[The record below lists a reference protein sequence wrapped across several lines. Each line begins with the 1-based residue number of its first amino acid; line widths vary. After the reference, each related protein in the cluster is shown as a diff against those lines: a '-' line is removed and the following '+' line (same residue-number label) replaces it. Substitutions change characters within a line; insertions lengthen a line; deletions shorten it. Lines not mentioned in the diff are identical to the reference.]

1 MVDEID
7 RERASDSQINT
18 DDLDLGSID
27 DIELDLPDVDGDEGV
42 QKGSGRKPTT
52 SKKQYALDAAKHL
65 AGGVKAIGAHELKKA
80 MPDAALIVSDVT
92 STLNDIKELRDELSK
107 QLAPITRSF
116 VTAGR
121 KLMPAAESILPKKI
135 YQAVEK
141 KLKEKEA
148 AMQETHYQ
156 GPSKEQQETS
166 QIQAELAAIFDDQNQ
181 IQMARDRDEKKE
193 LMVDRAMDSIRH
205 KQTTVQL
212 THLYDAMRSTELFH
226 KTQHLAYMKKSL
238 ELKYRHI
245 FIARDT
251 FNLLQTSMRSFEGYY
266 KALVTNTSLPDMMK
280 TKARD
285 LIYKSRTDKWGGM
298 MASAMNNIRGK
309 IFDKIKESARGAMDV
324 LSTAAMAAES
334 GADAY
339 EMARE
344 FGGKQKGLPG
354 WALKGAGALAA
365 WGPFNAFVKRHRGMF
380 DALNTGAAGI
390 RANMATT
397 LAEWR
402 EKAAGS
408 NNYLMNMLADLL
420 PNPFAQQTSA
430 SNDMLS
436 KAHEA
441 AVFDVVT
448 RQSIVE
454 VIPGYL
460 GKIWHEI
467 AMMRTGND
475 NLEERTFNVYQRRF
489 TGVDEFKAD
498 VTEKAFGKEETRRG
512 FLNKTIAFMQAGAAR
527 NNGGKVT
534 IGGTERN
541 VADMYK
547 GMEKDI
553 NRVFINHAVTGRPFS
568 PGKLRDFVMDP
579 NNCDRSYITAITT
592 GVKGNSHDVIEAI
605 CAAMF
610 TTDGK
615 LDRQAYN
622 KINLAITENYRQ
634 QDSYRQSLAEVAETF
649 GQGQFL
655 SGGLTAKQEADLRA
669 LARSEDED
677 VRKQAIDILEK
688 NAGLISRSVSE
699 SRINMESIANA
710 RNEMDF
716 DLVEADKFTREHTYK
731 GFQNTDEQMESLRS
745 KMGRMGNAL
754 RRGRDK
760 LAGLRKNKY
769 VGRAVDA
776 GLSAAEAIARGVG
789 KVTGKATEHFTVA
802 GRGRGAEYEDVLGE
816 STVTPEEA
824 AEAGSFTDRIK
835 AKIEATLKKGKE
847 VKTELASSATKEQAQ
862 AIFDGIMSSLSK
874 GGAAA
879 REAFVKLSGG
889 ETPPPTPPTGEGT
902 AETALNA
909 SLGVGSDN
917 VVEDRVSNIG
927 GEVFDNILAEIKAW
941 RQENTSN
948 QGTIFDAVAQLDDT
962 IRGLQLTQISGGAEG
977 VPTIAFGASS
987 TAPKGGGG
995 RLKGFAGGMIR
1006 GAGSLIKGVGKMY
1019 TRIYG
1024 AALKGAGTAISGIA
1038 GAASNL
1044 LGGIGRGLKGI
1055 AKWATGKEDY
1065 VDVYVKGKENRPIV
1079 SARMQREE
1087 GIYFKAN
1094 GKRVMKSAD
1103 IDQECVDKDG
1113 NLVVTE
1119 EDLNAGLVMP
1129 NGTPL
1134 GKLGR
1139 GLLSLGKSY
1148 FGLYGKALGAI
1159 GTIASAAIGAMFGTK
1174 ADKYV
1179 DIYRK
1184 DEVAKGPLV
1193 TARLQKN
1200 EGIYHFDNGQRV
1212 EKSSDIHGPVTNRK
1226 REVLITAEDVEHG
1239 LVDVNNKPL
1248 GSRKTGLMS
1257 GTGGLLAGIGTAIGA
1272 GAKGLFNIYSK
1283 VYTSAIDLIS
1293 GGLKGAGKFLGRALG
1308 LDTGKGTG
1316 LGGEADKEVRDAII
1330 GSYSTLKLMQLDLA
1344 LIADQYRK
1352 KNSLDKD
1359 GDGDIDG
1366 SYKDQMEKRGA
1377 GGSGSGSKIDHK
1389 DVNWLEMA
1397 NEAEAAEAAGEGG
1410 GEPSLM
1416 KRWLFD
1422 KTMGK
1427 LGKKLGRGKGAWRW
1441 ARKLRAAKYLGKKRA
1456 LSGLAKGG
1464 KAALSGGKGWLSSIG
1479 SAVLGKGAT
1488 TAVTGGLT
1496 STAAGASTAAAGAAG
1511 TAAASTAAGAAGSAA
1526 TAAGGGAVA
1535 HGLGA
1540 GLKTVAGKAALP
1552 VALAL
1557 EAGIGGYKAYG
1568 AYKQGKLN
1576 KGDDTVGRT
1585 TNAMIGTAL
1594 GAAIGSIVPGL
1605 GTALGAA
1612 IGGAVGGL
1620 GGGMVKKN
1628 LITGIIKAVR
1638 GNDNEMTEKE
1648 IEYGRR
1654 KLQRKV
1660 DKNVP
1665 GYDRILQEYEKA
1677 VEAKNWARARG
1688 LCGKEA
1694 DSAITALWKNSW
1706 TGQLV
1711 NGTINLM
1718 FGDKNAE
1725 MTKEEIDKTRAK
1737 FQSVMKKGGMAA
1749 KNAERLLDKF
1759 DDAVAEGNWK
1769 EARKIAGAE
1778 KRGLFGKLFQDSKGN
1793 IQWGRLIGTVLTGGA
1808 GYFIGSLFD
1817 KTDVD
1822 KPMTDKEIKEALAW
1836 FDKQIAAGGR
1846 TKSKVEKIKEEF
1858 QAAVTEQNWKK
1869 ARKLCGKEVKSSLQK
1884 LGSAAKFMY
1893 KWGTG
1898 IGIIHYGLTGD
1909 QDTPMTDAEI
1919 KSFRDKMTYL
1929 ITKKNDKLAERKLD
1943 KFDEYISRQQ
1953 WEKARH
1959 LAKMPHKGW
1968 IVRAAKAYHAFW
1980 WGDDEAAMTEAEVNK
1995 ARESMQRKVK
2005 LGIKGA
2011 QKKLDAF
2018 EDAVGTQKWRKAR
2031 AIAKMPD
2038 EGVMQ
2043 KTGKGLAVAARYFWG
2058 GNEQY
2063 MDNEEIEKARKIMTN
2078 AIADGKKGA
2087 KKRLELFEDAVADEN
2102 WKKARYLARMP
2113 YEAMGKRIKNW
2124 WLGGDKHKELDPEEI
2139 EEFRSQC
2146 EAAIAEGNKGAK
2158 KRLEEFNAAVATE
2171 NWEKAR
2177 RISKIKDEGAWG
2189 SIKSGT
2195 KKFMNWLTGNKD
2207 RKDCEEMREE
2217 LEDRAMED
2225 NTGILN
2231 AGLDQFNA
2239 YVRRRQFNRA
2249 IALGKD
2255 MLKLK
2260 PDQFAKKYKF
2270 SSEKLKKLAEEAN
2283 KLADTI
2289 HKEQE
2294 ENNSWKHPIK
2304 EMQLSRLRS
2313 RVLNNSDQWGE
2324 EFFNEVK
2331 DELGEI
2337 TEKAEYLSDDSR
2349 PDDKTV
2355 EAGNKLIE
2363 RIENQYNQRS
2373 WWKNPIVKWQLNS
2386 LKNEVKSNVTDWDDT
2401 MFDTWEERLEEIDDT
2416 YKSERLAAQREEQTG
2431 DDKETKKQKQLRKK
2445 TDKLIETINQ
2455 VNSKYSWLGSPFVK
2469 TNLSSLK
2476 NEIKSENF
2484 GASDAQFM
2492 DWYNRLMEIDADG
2505 ELDLKSVSAS
2515 DIGRAGKEF
2524 TAILRM
2530 KKKFAE
2536 DAAWLRS
2543 QYTYAASPK
2552 TCWNLNS
2559 AKDEALAG
2567 ENGALTSGYKR
2578 AKEHF
2583 DYWYR
2588 RLKEIDDNDD
2598 SEIDKKR
2605 GGVWQ
2610 AYSIED
2616 LNREQMAE
2624 QQSQDRETAI
2634 AERQKVIDLWN
2645 KYVAL
2650 HNSVHNSKSISDE
2663 EKSKIYP
2670 ICNWIEGWIKS
2681 RVGNAYYDGS
2691 GNGGKG
2697 SVVESLGNGKTR
2709 AESSP
2714 RGILEHWRS
2723 NPEVPPPTKVVKNQ
2737 IALAIKKLTQTIKEL
2752 SSVTKVDDIDLATIS
2767 EDNTESEDD
2776 VKEHDSRWKL
2786 WKDTVMPFWANVED
2800 EKKRASEQSDP
2811 LVKTQMEND
2820 LALLS
2825 NDALDYKRVHLP
2837 GGTYEAWA
2845 NMPKEPPSAKD
2856 LRNQFQRFKAR
2867 LRKINPKLYEGEDL
2881 EVHDEDDM
2889 DSSES
2894 ELDNTFVGTEAIKKA
2909 IEFYG
2914 PIEVQ
2919 NSPWLANVARFGDK
2933 AQEEEAAS
2941 KYAGVPSRD
2950 DVIKAYGEMQR
2961 KQEAE
2966 GNALAEKVKQ
2976 DLGEKSKKEEEA
2988 PKKLTHIAGEPIGEK
3003 LSAKQLRDIERGL
3016 DNGTKYPKEILD
3028 KYFDQKG
3035 EKEERR
3041 LNNGKTVAEIMAE
3054 NPPPPLEPWEL
3065 DFEGFGDPEDERYSD
3080 QCIIAGEKVGA
3091 KLSAKQVA
3099 AIKQGLGKGENYPA
3113 WLMKRYQEATAPKPK
3128 AAAEQAKADVG
3139 TPSNKEAI
3147 AAQNQR
3153 IRERIAAAKGD
3164 SAPAAP
3170 SSSIRDNAVDNTKV
3184 EKCIDAYIEAY
3195 PNDANLLTV
3204 SKANGMQLKA
3214 FAEKYAKDTLDLTI
3228 TESIKFAAAVYKA
3241 AKARVGADSGNKQV
3255 TTSPVP
3261 AAQAD
3266 LGSAPAKPTIV
3277 IKSDMEQ
3284 GADYVMGKLS
3294 DRAGYMAEAK
3304 RFGLDPKMSGLLVRK
3319 LAREFA
3325 EDHLDMENEI
3335 DIERF
3340 VKGVQLS
3347 VNAAGVIKPP
3357 EEPQGEVIDDGTYDE
3372 VRHQK
3377 SENGFR
3383 TTRSGLRIGGDPISK
3398 SGLTDKQMGLVGMAI
3413 SMSGEVRDA
3422 SGKVISPG
3430 RQPYPDYVMEM
3441 YNKQLPEY
3449 QARMAEKRKN
3459 APASEEFGLGGFINN
3474 TASGF
3479 DADGNP
3485 IVIGEE
3491 QVPEAIVPLA
3501 NKPGNLLNRLGSK
3514 IKELLTKKTEEA
3526 TSDASVHASEEA
3538 AGPLIDKLAAHV
3550 VDASGLGMP
3559 SVLGKI
3565 GKRMQNLFSSEST
3578 DTLSPEDAGA
3588 PSLFD
3593 RIKKGA
3599 IDFKDNLL
3607 AKPSEAVRSMLA
3619 AEETQP
3625 DLTAQQQSE
3634 TTPAGPTTVEFKG
3647 AADMLKSQGAMT
3659 DQVKEMK
3666 DAALK
3671 LYTLL
3676 AEAFTQSGIKVQGIG
3691 ELAQI
3696 CAAGVASG
3704 QNGQPQPEVQVVPV
3718 PHEQDSGIDLR
3729 KRQA

>member
-1 MVDEID
+1 M
-7 RERASDSQINT
+7 Q
-18 DDLDLGSID
+18 
-27 DIELDLPDVDGDEGV
+27 
-42 QKGSGRKPTT
+42 
-52 SKKQYALDAAKHL
+52 
-65 AGGVKAIGAHELKKA
+65 
-80 MPDAALIVSDVT
+80 
-92 STLNDIKELRDELSK
+92 LS
-107 QLAPITRSF
+107 R
-116 VTAGR
+116 
-121 KLMPAAESILPKKI
+121 
-135 YQAVEK
+135 AVE
-141 KLKEKEA
+141 
-148 AMQETHYQ
+148 
-156 GPSKEQQETS
+156 
-166 QIQAELAAIFDDQNQ
+166 
-181 IQMARDRDEKKE
+181 
-193 LMVDRAMDSIRH
+193 
-205 KQTTVQL
+205 QT
-212 THLYDAMRSTELFH
+212 A
-226 KTQHLAYMKKSL
+226 
-238 ELKYRHI
+238 
-245 FIARDT
+245 
-251 FNLLQTSMRSFEGYY
+251 
-266 KALVTNTSLPDMMK
+266 
-280 TKARD
+280 
-285 LIYKSRTDKWGGM
+285 
-298 MASAMNNIRGK
+298 
-309 IFDKIKESARGAMDV
+309 
-324 LSTAAMAAES
+324 
-334 GADAY
+334 
-339 EMARE
+339 
-344 FGGKQKGLPG
+344 
-354 WALKGAGALAA
+354 
-365 WGPFNAFVKRHRGMF
+365 
-380 DALNTGAAGI
+380 
-390 RANMATT
+390 
-397 LAEWR
+397 
-402 EKAAGS
+402 
-408 NNYLMNMLADLL
+408 
-420 PNPFAQQTSA
+420 
-430 SNDMLS
+430 
-436 KAHEA
+436 
-441 AVFDVVT
+441 
-448 RQSIVE
+448 VE
-454 VIPGYL
+454 VI
-460 GKIWHEI
+460 
-467 AMMRTGND
+467 
-475 NLEERTFNVYQRRF
+475 
-489 TGVDEFKAD
+489 
-498 VTEKAFGKEETRRG
+498 
-512 FLNKTIAFMQAGAAR
+512 
-527 NNGGKVT
+527 
-534 IGGTERN
+534 
-541 VADMYK
+541 
-547 GMEKDI
+547 
-553 NRVFINHAVTGRPFS
+553 
-568 PGKLRDFVMDP
+568 
-579 NNCDRSYITAITT
+579 
-592 GVKGNSHDVIEAI
+592 
-605 CAAMF
+605 
-610 TTDGK
+610 
-615 LDRQAYN
+615 
-622 KINLAITENYRQ
+622 
-634 QDSYRQSLAEVAETF
+634 
-649 GQGQFL
+649 
-655 SGGLTAKQEADLRA
+655 
-669 LARSEDED
+669 
-677 VRKQAIDILEK
+677 
-688 NAGLISRSVSE
+688 
-699 SRINMESIANA
+699 
-710 RNEMDF
+710 
-716 DLVEADKFTREHTYK
+716 
-731 GFQNTDEQMESLRS
+731 
-745 KMGRMGNAL
+745 
-754 RRGRDK
+754 
-760 LAGLRKNKY
+760 
-769 VGRAVDA
+769 
-776 GLSAAEAIARGVG
+776 
-789 KVTGKATEHFTVA
+789 
-802 GRGRGAEYEDVLGE
+802 
-816 STVTPEEA
+816 
-824 AEAGSFTDRIK
+824 
-835 AKIEATLKKGKE
+835 
-847 VKTELASSATKEQAQ
+847 
-862 AIFDGIMSSLSK
+862 
-874 GGAAA
+874 
-879 REAFVKLSGG
+879 
-889 ETPPPTPPTGEGT
+889 
-902 AETALNA
+902 
-909 SLGVGSDN
+909 
-917 VVEDRVSNIG
+917 
-927 GEVFDNILAEIKAW
+927 
-941 RQENTSN
+941 
-948 QGTIFDAVAQLDDT
+948 DAVAQLDDT

-1024 AALKGAGTAISGIA
+1024 AALKGAGTAISGLA

-1044 LGGIGRGLKGI
+1044 LGGVGRGLKGI

-1159 GTIASAAIGAMFGTK
+1159 GTIASAAIGAMFGTR
-1174 ADKYV
+1174 AEKYV

-1377 GGSGSGSKIDHK
+1377 GGSSSGSKIDHK

-1397 NEAEAAEAAGEGG
+1397 NEAEAAEAAGGD

-1464 KAALSGGKGWLSSIG
+1464 RAALSGGKGWLSSIG
-1479 SAVLGKGAT
+1479 STILGKGAT

-1496 STAAGASTAAAGAAG
+1496 STAAGAGTAAAGAAG

-1737 FQSVMKKGGMAA
+1737 FQSIMKKGGMAA

-1759 DDAVAEGNWK
+1759 DDYVAEGNWK

-1793 IQWGRLIGTVLTGGA
+1793 IQWGRLIGTVLTGGV
-1808 GYFIGSLFD
+1808 GYLIGSMFD
-1817 KTDVD
+1817 KADVN
-1822 KPMTDKEIKEALAW
+1822 KPMSEKEITEAVKW
-1836 FDKQIAAGGR
+1836 FDKQIAGGNK
-1846 TKSKVEKIKEEF
+1846 TAEKLKEKF
-1858 QAAVTEQNWKK
+1858 QEAVTEQNWKQ
-1869 ARKLCGKEVKSSLQK
+1869 ARKLCGKEVKSNLEK
-1884 LGSAAKFMY
+1884 AASVGKFIY

-1898 IGIIHYGLTGD
+1898 VGLIHYGLMGD
-1909 QDTPMTDAEI
+1909 QDTPLSDDEI
-1919 KSFRDKMTYL
+1919 NKFRKKMEYY
-1929 ITKKNDKLAERKLD
+1929 IKKGDKLAERKLE
-1943 KFDEYISRQQ
+1943 KFDDYVARQQ
-1953 WEKARH
+1953 WEKARQVSK
-1959 LAKMPHKGW
+1959 LEHKGW

-1980 WGDDEAAMTEAEVNK
+1980 WGDDEAEMSEAEVQK
-1995 ARESMQRKVK
+1995 ARESLQRKVK

-2043 KTGKGLAVAARYFWG
+2043 KTGKGLAIAARFWWG
-2058 GNEQY
+2058 GNDQY
-2063 MDNEEIEKARKIMTN
+2063 MDNDEIEKARKIMQN
-2078 AIADGKKGA
+2078 AITDGKKGA
-2087 KKRLELFEDAVADEN
+2087 QKRLDMFEDAVADEN

-2113 YEAMGKRIKNW
+2113 YESMGKRIKNW
-2124 WLGGDKHKELDPEEI
+2124 WLGGDKHKALDPEEI

-2146 EAAIAEGNKGAK
+2146 EADIANGSKSAR
-2158 KRLEEFNAAVATE
+2158 KRLEDFNAAVASE

-2177 RISKIKDEGAWG
+2177 RISRIKDEGAWG

-2195 KKFMNWLTGNKD
+2195 KKFMDWLTGNKN
-2207 RKDCEEMREE
+2207 RKDCEEMRDE
-2217 LEDRAMED
+2217 LEEKAMED

-2239 YVRRRQFNRA
+2239 YVRRRQYNQA

-2255 MLKLK
+2255 MLKMK
-2260 PDQFAKKYKF
+2260 PDKFAKKYKF
-2270 SSEKLKKLAEEAN
+2270 STEKLKKLAKDAEE
-2283 KLADTI
+2283 LADKI

-2294 ENNSWKHPIK
+2294 ENNGWLHPIK
-2304 EMQLSRLRS
+2304 EVQLSRLRS
-2313 RVLNNSDQWGE
+2313 RVLNNSDQWGD
-2324 EFFNEVK
+2324 EFFDEVK

-2337 TEKAEYLSDDSR
+2337 TGKADYLSEGSK
-2349 PDDKTV
+2349 PDEKVVERGKELLETIKKQRDK
-2355 EAGNKLIE
+2355 
-2363 RIENQYNQRS
+2363 RDWRS
-2373 WWKNPIVKWQLNS
+2373 PIVKWRLGS
-2386 LKNEVKSNVTDWDDT
+2386 LYNDVKSNIMDWDET
-2401 MFDTWEERLEEIDDT
+2401 MFDLWEDKLEEIDDD
-2416 YKSERLAAQREEQTG
+2416 YHRKLDVQPLSEG
-2431 DDKETKKQKQLRKK
+2431 DDDNPEKVRTRKNGLKLLRKI
-2445 TDKLIETINQ
+2445 IETRKKY
-2455 VNSKYSWLGSPFVK
+2455 NSSQSPFAVDD
-2469 TNLSSLK
+2469 LSSLYTDLRSNSANWTPK
-2476 NEIKSENF
+2476 YIMS
-2484 GASDAQFM
+2484 GYQ
-2492 DWYNRLMEIDADG
+2492 RLMVVDTENKANLKDADIG
-2505 ELDLKSVSAS
+2505 GDLMKDPVHRKNIYLLKAYNKLKEDLDWLAS
-2515 DIGRAGKEF
+2515 KYPARWNSYMKE
-2524 TAILRM
+2524 
-2530 KKKFAE
+2530 E
-2536 DAAWLRS
+2536 AATVLNRVKTEGPTWNNPEAVLNKV
-2543 QYTYAASPK
+2543 YAAYRKWDRQFDDEINKADKRDQFFALSMDQSTKEETNK
-2552 TCWNLNS
+2552 T
-2559 AKDEALAG
+2559 E
-2567 ENGALTSGYKR
+2567 
-2578 AKEHF
+2578 
-2583 DYWYR
+2583 
-2588 RLKEIDDNDD
+2588 
-2598 SEIDKKR
+2598 SE
-2605 GGVWQ
+2605 
-2610 AYSIED
+2610 
-2616 LNREQMAE
+2616 
-2624 QQSQDRETAI
+2624 DRE
-2634 AERQKVIDLWN
+2634 KVVALWN
-2645 KYVAL
+2645 KFVGMINDV
-2650 HNSVHNSKSISDE
+2650 NSQSAKLSPAIKEQANG
-2663 EKSKIYP
+2663 IYD
-2670 ICNWIEGWIKS
+2670 WITGWIRS
-2681 RVGNAYYDGS
+2681 RVGNAF
-2691 GNGGKG
+2691 NGENGQVQELRGKDM
-2697 SVVESLGNGKTR
+2697 
-2709 AESSP
+2709 AERKDASP
-2714 RGILEHWRS
+2714 GYLLTEWQ
-2723 NPEVPPPTKVVKNQ
+2723 NNTKYPPQAEVVKKQ
-2737 IALAIKKLTQTIKEL
+2737 IALAIKKLTDVVKAFKGSI
-2752 SSVTKVDDIDLATIS
+2752 TKVDGVDLDSLAEGGESAQDVEEHNARTNVWMNLWKPYVKDNDTTKTKVLAT
-2767 EDNTESEDD
+2767 EDPVLKAQLTNDMRKLNDD
-2776 VKEHDSRWKL
+2776 IIEYQ
-2786 WKDTVMPFWANVED
+2786 TMN
-2800 EKKRASEQSDP
+2800 
-2811 LVKTQMEND
+2811 
-2820 LALLS
+2820 
-2825 NDALDYKRVHLP
+2825 LP
-2837 GGTYEAWA
+2837 GGKMETWVNY
-2845 NMPKEPPSAKD
+2845 PKEPPSAKEFRSQ
-2856 LRNQFQRFKAR
+2856 LQKWKAR
-2867 LRKINPKLYEGEDL
+2867 LRKLNPDLYKEEA
-2881 EVHDEDDM
+2881 E
-2889 DSSES
+2889 
-2894 ELDNTFVGTEAIKKA
+2894 ELDQMNTEEETSEPVDTSKLAPGNDDDIRKA
-2909 IEFYG
+2909 LDYYG

-2919 NSPWLANVARFGDK
+2919 NQPWLALVSSFGDFN
-2933 AQEEEAAS
+2933 QEQAAAAKWKEDPFPS
-2941 KYAGVPSRD
+2941 KD
-2950 DVIKAYGEMQR
+2950 DIIRVYSGKQKE
-2961 KQEAE
+2961 QEAE
-2966 GNALAEKVKQ
+2966 GDALAEKVKQ

-3041 LNNGKTVAEIMAE
+3041 LNNGKTIAEINAE

-3091 KLSAKQVA
+3091 KLSTKQVA
-3099 AIKQGLGKGENYPA
+3099 AIKQGLEKGENYPA
-3113 WLMKRYQEATAPKPK
+3113 WLMKRYQEATAPKQPTT
-3128 AAAEQAKADVG
+3128 AGAQAQSDVG

-3147 AAQNQR
+3147 AAQNRR
-3153 IRERIAAAKGD
+3153 IKERME
-3164 SAPAAP
+3164 SARLTPPPKPTPSATPTEATAQSDLGNAP
-3170 SSSIRDNAVDNTKV
+3170 SKPPAFSYDSIHEHLADFKKFASEHDSDFMPEELKAQTAKYSKYGSMFDYQKELSKSDAATRLGMLEGDLSMKGLSQEQIENHPEYKKLKEDLDAELKRNQ
-3184 EKCIDAYIEAY
+3184 EEIDAY
-3195 PNDANLLTV
+3195 
-3204 SKANGMQLKA
+3204 SKWEHDLQSWRTDPENHSTSLQMNGGSTTRNGVKSSSVRLG
-3214 FAEKYAKDTLDLTI
+3214 F
-3228 TESIKFAAAVYKA
+3228 
-3241 AKARVGADSGNKQV
+3241 GNKRTV
-3255 TTSPVP
+3255 
-3261 AAQAD
+3261 
-3266 LGSAPAKPTIV
+3266 
-3277 IKSDMEQ
+3277 DMYRRYLAERH
-3284 GADYVMGKLS
+3284 GMS
-3294 DRAGYMAEAK
+3294 EEEIDRAISGGKPEKEA
-3304 RFGLDPKMSGLLVRK
+3304 
-3319 LAREFA
+3319 
-3325 EDHLDMENEI
+3325 
-3335 DIERF
+3335 
-3340 VKGVQLS
+3340 
-3347 VNAAGVIKPP
+3347 
-3357 EEPQGEVIDDGTYDE
+3357 
-3372 VRHQK
+3372 
-3377 SENGFR
+3377 
-3383 TTRSGLRIGGDPISK
+3383 
-3398 SGLTDKQMGLVGMAI
+3398 
-3413 SMSGEVRDA
+3413 
-3422 SGKVISPG
+3422 
-3430 RQPYPDYVMEM
+3430 
-3441 YNKQLPEY
+3441 
-3449 QARMAEKRKN
+3449 
-3459 APASEEFGLGGFINN
+3459 FGLGGFINKP
-3474 TASGF
+3474 ASGV

-3625 DLTAQQQSE
+3625 DLTSQQQSE

>member
-1 MVDEID
+1 MADEID

-27 DIELDLPDVDGDEGV
+27 DIELDLPDVNGDEGV
-42 QKGSGRKPTT
+42 DKGSGRKPTT
-52 SKKQYALDAAKHL
+52 SNKRYALDAAKHL

-116 VTAGR
+116 VSAGR

-309 IFDKIKESARGAMDV
+309 IFDKIKESAKGAMDV

-365 WGPFNAFVKRHRGMF
+365 WGPFNAFVKKHRGMF

-420 PNPFAQQTSA
+420 PNPFTQQTSA

-512 FLNKTIAFMQAGAAR
+512 FLNKTLAFMQAGAAR

-655 SGGLTAKQEADLRA
+655 SGGLTSKQEVDLRA

-731 GFQNTDEQMESLRS
+731 GFQNTDEQIESLRS

-816 STVTPEEA
+816 ASITPEEA

-902 AETALNA
+902 AETALHA

-1038 GAASNL
+1038 GAAGGL
-1044 LGGIGRGLKGI
+1044 LTKVGRGLKGI

-1159 GTIASAAIGAMFGTK
+1159 GTIASAAIGAMFGTR
-1174 ADKYV
+1174 AEKYV

-1239 LVDVNNKPL
+1239 LVDVDNKPL

-1377 GGSGSGSKIDHK
+1377 GGSSSGSKIDHK

-1397 NEAEAAEAAGEGG
+1397 NEADAAEAAGGD

-1464 KAALSGGKGWLSSIG
+1464 KAALGAGKGWIG
-1479 SAVLGKGAT
+1479 KLGSMILGKGAT

-1496 STAAGASTAAAGAAG
+1496 STAAGAGTAAAGAAG

-1737 FQSVMKKGGMAA
+1737 FQSIMKKGGMAA

-1759 DDAVAEGNWK
+1759 DDYVAEGNWK

-1793 IQWGRLIGTVLTGGA
+1793 IQWGRLIGTVLTGGV
-1808 GYFIGSLFD
+1808 GYLIGSMFD
-1817 KTDVD
+1817 KADVN
-1822 KPMTDKEIKEALAW
+1822 KPMSEKEITEAVKW
-1836 FDKQIAAGGR
+1836 FDKQIAGGNK
-1846 TKSKVEKIKEEF
+1846 TAEKLKEKF
-1858 QAAVTEQNWKK
+1858 QEAVTEQNWKQ
-1869 ARKLCGKEVKSSLQK
+1869 ARKLCGKEVKSNLEK
-1884 LGSAAKFMY
+1884 AASVGKFIY

-1898 IGIIHYGLTGD
+1898 VGLIHYGLMGD
-1909 QDTPMTDAEI
+1909 QDTPLSDEEI
-1919 KSFRDKMTYL
+1919 RKFRSKMEYY
-1929 ITKKNDKLAERKLD
+1929 IKKGDKLAERKLE
-1943 KFDEYISRQQ
+1943 KFDEYVARQQ
-1953 WEKARH
+1953 WEKARQVSK
-1959 LAKMPHKGW
+1959 LEHKGW

-1980 WGDDEAAMTEAEVNK
+1980 WGDDEAEMSEAEVQK
-1995 ARESMQRKVK
+1995 ARDSLQRKVK

-2043 KTGKGLAVAARYFWG
+2043 KTGKGLAIAARFWWG
-2058 GNEQY
+2058 GNDQY
-2063 MDNEEIEKARKIMTN
+2063 MDNDEIEKARKIMQN
-2078 AIADGKKGA
+2078 AITDGKKGA
-2087 KKRLELFEDAVADEN
+2087 QKRLDMFEDAVADEN

-2113 YEAMGKRIKNW
+2113 YESMGKRIKNW
-2124 WLGGDKHKELDPEEI
+2124 WLGGDKHKALDPEEI

-2146 EAAIAEGNKGAK
+2146 EADIANGSKSAR
-2158 KRLEEFNAAVATE
+2158 KRLEDFNAAVASE

-2195 KKFMNWLTGNKD
+2195 KKFMDWLAGNKN
-2207 RKDCEEMREE
+2207 RKDCEEMRDE
-2217 LEDRAMED
+2217 LEEKAMED
-2225 NTGILN
+2225 STGILN

-2239 YVRRRQFNRA
+2239 YVRRRQYNQA

-2255 MLKLK
+2255 MLKMK
-2260 PDQFAKKYKF
+2260 PDKFAKKYKF
-2270 SSEKLKKLAEEAN
+2270 STEKLKKLAKDAEE
-2283 KLADTI
+2283 LADKI

-2294 ENNSWKHPIK
+2294 ENNGWLHPIK
-2304 EMQLSRLRS
+2304 EVQLSRLRS
-2313 RVLNNSDQWGE
+2313 RVLNNSDQWGD
-2324 EFFNEVK
+2324 EFFDEVK

-2337 TEKAEYLSDDSR
+2337 TGKADYLSEGSK
-2349 PDDKTV
+2349 PDEKVVERGKELLETIKSQRDK
-2355 EAGNKLIE
+2355 
-2363 RIENQYNQRS
+2363 RDWRS
-2373 WWKNPIVKWQLNS
+2373 PIVKWRLGS
-2386 LKNEVKSNVTDWDDT
+2386 LYNDVKSNIMDWDDT
-2401 MFDTWEERLEEIDDT
+2401 MFDLWEDKLEEIDDD
-2416 YKSERLAAQREEQTG
+2416 YQRKLDIQPLSEG
-2431 DDKETKKQKQLRKK
+2431 DEDNPEKVRTRKNGLKLLKKIIETRKK
-2445 TDKLIETINQ
+2445 Y
-2455 VNSKYSWLGSPFVK
+2455 NSSSSPFAVDD
-2469 TNLSSLK
+2469 LSALYTELK
-2476 NEIKSENF
+2476 STAATWSPKSIMT
-2484 GASDAQFM
+2484 GYQ
-2492 DWYNRLMEIDADG
+2492 RLMEVDTEGKANLKDADVG
-2505 ELDLKSVSAS
+2505 GDLMNDPEHRKNVYN
-2515 DIGRAGKEF
+2515 
-2524 TAILRM
+2524 M
-2530 KKKFAE
+2530 KAYAKFEA
-2536 DAAWLRS
+2536 DMKWLRE
-2543 QYTYAASPK
+2543 QYPSWDFFNKEAVDNFVYK
-2552 TCWNLNS
+2552 
-2559 AKDEALAG
+2559 AKS
-2567 ENGALTSGYKR
+2567 GARETKNPEKYWAHVYSVAKKHLDTDNEIEKKGYKWE
-2578 AKEHF
+2578 AFSMDQAVKEET
-2583 DYWYR
+2583 D
-2588 RLKEIDDNDD
+2588 KTE
-2598 SEIDKKR
+2598 SEDRKK
-2605 GGVWQ
+2605 VV
-2610 AYSIED
+2610 A
-2616 LNREQMAE
+2616 
-2624 QQSQDRETAI
+2624 
-2634 AERQKVIDLWN
+2634 LWN
-2645 KYVAL
+2645 KFVGMINDV
-2650 HNSVHNSKSISDE
+2650 NSNAAKLSPAIKEQANGVYD
-2663 EKSKIYP
+2663 
-2670 ICNWIEGWIKS
+2670 WITGWIRS
-2681 RVGNAYYDGS
+2681 RVGNAF
-2691 GNGGKG
+2691 NGENGQVQELRGKDM
-2697 SVVESLGNGKTR
+2697 
-2709 AESSP
+2709 AERKDASP
-2714 RGILEHWRS
+2714 GYLLTEWQ
-2723 NPEVPPPTKVVKNQ
+2723 NNTKYPPQAEVVKKQ
-2737 IALAIKKLTQTIKEL
+2737 VALAIKKLSDVVKAFKGSI
-2752 SSVTKVDDIDLATIS
+2752 TKVDGVDLDSLA
-2767 EDNTESEDD
+2767 EGGESAQD
-2776 VKEHDSRWKL
+2776 VEEHNARTNVWMNL
-2786 WKDTVMPFWANVED
+2786 WKPYVKDNSATKEKVLSTED
-2800 EKKRASEQSDP
+2800 PVLKAQ
-2811 LVKTQMEND
+2811 LTND
-2820 LALLS
+2820 MRKL
-2825 NDALDYKRVHLP
+2825 NDDIIEYQTMNLP
-2837 GGTYEAWA
+2837 GGKMETWVNY
-2845 NMPKEPPSAKD
+2845 PKEPPSAKEFRSQ
-2856 LRNQFQRFKAR
+2856 LQKWKAR
-2867 LRKINPKLYEGEDL
+2867 LRKLNPDLYKEEAEELDQMNTEEETSEQVDTSQLASGT
-2881 EVHDEDDM
+2881 DEDIRKA
-2889 DSSES
+2889 
-2894 ELDNTFVGTEAIKKA
+2894 LDY
-2909 IEFYG
+2909 YG

-2919 NSPWLANVARFGDK
+2919 NQPWLALVSSFGDFN
-2933 AQEEEAAS
+2933 QEQAAAA
-2941 KYAGVPSRD
+2941 KWKEDPFPTKD
-2950 DVIKAYGEMQR
+2950 DIIRVYSGKQKE
-2961 KQEAE
+2961 QEAE
-2966 GNALAEKVKQ
+2966 GDALAEKVKQ

-3041 LNNGKTVAEIMAE
+3041 LNNGKTIAEINAE

-3065 DFEGFGDPEDERYSD
+3065 DFEGFGDPEDEMFSD
-3080 QCIIAGEKVGA
+3080 QCTIAGEKVGA

-3099 AIKQGLGKGENYPA
+3099 AIKQGLEKGENYPA
-3113 WLMKRYQEATAPKPK
+3113 WLMKRYQEASVPKQP
-3128 AAAEQAKADVG
+3128 ATVVAQAQSDVG
-3139 TPSNKEAI
+3139 TPSNKEAL

-3153 IRERIAAAKGD
+3153 IKERIADARGD
-3164 SAPAAP
+3164 RQPKPAQETTAPATTEATAQSDLGNAP
-3170 SSSIRDNAVDNTKV
+3170 S
-3184 EKCIDAYIEAY
+3184 
-3195 PNDANLLTV
+3195 
-3204 SKANGMQLKA
+3204 
-3214 FAEKYAKDTLDLTI
+3214 
-3228 TESIKFAAAVYKA
+3228 
-3241 AKARVGADSGNKQV
+3241 
-3255 TTSPVP
+3255 
-3261 AAQAD
+3261 
-3266 LGSAPAKPTIV
+3266 KPTIV

-3325 EDHLDMENEI
+3325 EDHLDMDNEI

-3347 VNAAGVIKPP
+3347 VNASGGIKPP

-3372 VRHQK
+3372 VRHQE

-3459 APASEEFGLGGFINN
+3459 APVSEEFGLGGFINK

-3491 QVPEAIVPLA
+3491 QVPEAIVPLT

-3514 IKELLTKKTEEA
+3514 IKELLTKKSEEA

-3550 VDASGLGMP
+3550 VDAAGLGMP

-3565 GKRMQNLFSSEST
+3565 GKRMQDLFSSEST

-3599 IDFKDNLL
+3599 IDFKDTLL
-3607 AKPSEAVRSMLA
+3607 SKPSEAVRGMLA

-3625 DLTAQQQSE
+3625 DLTSQQQSE
-3634 TTPAGPTTVEFKG
+3634 TTTAGPTTVEFKG